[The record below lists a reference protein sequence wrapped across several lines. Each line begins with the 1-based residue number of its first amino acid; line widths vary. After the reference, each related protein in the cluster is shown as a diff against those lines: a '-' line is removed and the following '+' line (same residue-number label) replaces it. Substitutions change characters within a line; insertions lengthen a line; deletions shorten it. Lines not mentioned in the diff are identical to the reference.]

1 MAHRSGYVNIIGKPN
16 VGKSTL
22 MNAMVGEKLSII
34 TAKVQTTRHRIH
46 GIVNTEEYQ
55 VVFSDTPGIL
65 EPSYKL
71 QEAMLKA
78 AQSALVDADVLLY
91 LTEVGESPDP
101 EDPFM
106 KKLVRSKVPVLVVI
120 NKIDL
125 SNQEEV
131 KSAIETWERV
141 LPKAEKI
148 PVSALKNFNVDT
160 VFARIL
166 DHLPESPP
174 YYPKDALTDK
184 SERFLAGEM
193 IREKILLHYQQEV
206 PYAVEVE
213 IEAFKEKPGLISIY
227 AVIYVEREGQ
237 KGILIGN
244 QGKALKRVGREAR
257 LDMESFFGKKI
268 FLELKVKVQKDW
280 RSDER
285 QIKKFGYQ

>member
-1 MAHRSGYVNIIGKPN
+1 
-16 VGKSTL
+16 

-34 TAKVQTTRHRIH
+34 TSKAQTTRHRIH

-65 EPSYKL
+65 EPGYKL
-71 QEAMLKA
+71 QEVMLKA

-91 LTEVGESPDP
+91 LTEVGEIPDT
-101 EDPFM
+101 EDPFIRR
-106 KKLVRSKVPVLVVI
+106 LVRSKVPVLLVI

-131 KSAIETWERV
+131 VSAIETWDRV

-148 PVSALKNFNVDT
+148 PVSALKNFNVDK

-166 DHLPESPP
+166 HHLPESPP

-184 SERFLAGEM
+184 SERFMAAEM
-193 IREKILLHYQQEV
+193 IREKILLHYKQEV

-213 IEAFKEKPGLISIY
+213 IEAFEEKPGLISIY

-244 QGKALKRVGREAR
+244 GGKALKRVGREAR
-257 LDMESFFGKKI
+257 LEMEAFFGKKI
-268 FLELKVKVQKDW
+268 FLEIKVKVQRDW